1 MKKVLSRIVYV
12 IGFCVVLDSATSLT
26 AQEVYL
32 CMGPKSSAYH
42 LTPNCRGLKNCST
55 QLKKCQ
61 KKKLSQRDG
70 MRVAFVAVSRFCE
83 TQPSENRFSVFF
95 LSPISYRN
103 LTHIKN
109 RGIS

>member
-1 MKKVLSRIVYV
+1 
-12 IGFCVVLDSATSLT
+12 
-26 AQEVYL
+26 
-32 CMGPKSSAYH
+32 
-42 LTPNCRGLKNCST
+42 
-55 QLKKCQ
+55 
-61 KKKLSQRDG
+61 

-83 TQPSENRFSVFF
+83 IQPSENRFSVFF